1 MAKAIQ
7 SYHPRSAIWNA
18 VLLLLCAIA
27 GGLMA
32 IPVSVS
38 LG

>member
-7 SYHPRSAIWNA
+7 AYHPLMWNA

-32 IPVSVS
+32 IPVIVS